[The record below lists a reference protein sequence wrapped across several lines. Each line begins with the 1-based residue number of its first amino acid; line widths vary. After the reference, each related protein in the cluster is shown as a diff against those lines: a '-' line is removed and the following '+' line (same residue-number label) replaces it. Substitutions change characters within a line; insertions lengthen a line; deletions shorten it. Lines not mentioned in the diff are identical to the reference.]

1 MPAIDKPTAAERMIV
16 SAIAMSDRGDDPLA
30 IHVVASSAL
39 NLLRE
44 LIEKSGDDYI
54 ANVLKLGVF
63 ALASAKR
70 KGEPLPLPTNAE
82 MDALIDKVMGGIE
95 AGEVGEAS
103 DLTINLTIDERR
115 NLIGYIIRP
124 FNFLKHAQRDP
135 LATLDESDFDPDG
148 AIIHALTAFSMI
160 CPGKPLPDTIAPFLE
175 KHGLL

>member
-1 MPAIDKPTAAERMIV
+1 MPGIDKPTAAERMIV
-16 SAIAMSDRGDDPLA
+16 SAIALSDRGDDPLA

-44 LIEKSGDDYI
+44 LIERSGDDYI

-82 MDALIDKVMGGIE
+82 MDALIDKVVCGIE
-95 AGEVGEAS
+95 AGELEEAS
-103 DLTINLTIDERR
+103 DLTINLNADERR